1 MPLFFIVLHP
11 HLQKMNNLNVT
22 TQYISYAVSPNT
34 PNPAVMIR
42 SIPTT
47 IREYIH
53 TKGDADA
60 DTDAILPFEPAYYTE
75 QGVVLGPIRYNNLA
89 VKTYVLHFQTTGT
102 VRVFAVLNQTYNSPT
117 EINHYSKAEI
127 FAKLKKGEFEIGT
140 ITLGDQPDLIRHR
153 TPYLHDDNS
162 ELRMHYTHPRKAA
175 GNLAWRSITW
185 DLFADEV
192 NKLNAGM
199 RRRSR

>member
-1 MPLFFIVLHP
+1 
-11 HLQKMNNLNVT
+11 MNNINVT
-22 TQYISYAVSPNT
+22 KQYISYDVSPNT

-42 SIPTT
+42 PIPTT

-60 DTDAILPFEPAYYTE
+60 MLRPDAILRPDTDAILPFEPAYYTE

-102 VRVFAVLNQTYNSPT
+102 VRVFAVLNNTYNSTT

-153 TPYLHDDNS
+153 TPYIHDDNS
-162 ELRMHYTHPRKAA
+162 ELRMHYTHPRNAS
-175 GNLAWRSITW
+175 GNVAWRSITW

-192 NKLNAGM
+192 NKLNTGM